1 MEHRETVKVFNFQI
15 FDVETNVVRVV
26 GHKATRDAIVSRF
39 GGEVL
44 EGTGLDVPWVELDEQ
59 GRLRRIAT
67 GWGEL
72 I

>member
-1 MEHRETVKVFNFQI
+1 MEHSESVKVYSFRV
-15 FDVETNVVRVV
+15 FDVDANEHCVV

-44 EGTGLDVPWVELDEQ
+44 EGTGQEVSPAELDQ
-59 GRLRRIAT
+59 HGRYRRVAT

-72 I
+72 G